1 MKYLT
6 VILSVCF
13 WGWSPRYLQ
22 AKKNKVQPRT
32 CRDVKK
38 KKKKSKYKGK
48 EKRENKPIRE
58 CEIHLDHP

>member
-22 AKKNKVQPRT
+22 AKKKQSAAQNLQR
-32 CRDVKK
+32 CKK
-38 KKKKSKYKGK
+38 KISKYKGEK
-48 EKRENKPIRE
+48 KRENKPIRE